1 MAGNIYSVGQ
11 VVRLSVAITQQ
22 GVGVDPAAVSLIVK
36 DPTGAETTFT
46 YAGAQIIK
54 DSTGN
59 YHYDYTTQY
68 AGTHQVR
75 WWGTGSGAGAQQ
87 DSFIVQSLN
96 V

>member
-11 VVRLSVAITQQ
+11 VVRLSVAITQS
-22 GVGVDPAAVSLIVK
+22 GSGVDPAALSLTIK
-36 DPTGAETTFT
+36 DPTGAETTVT
-46 YAGAQIIK
+46 YAGAQIVK

-59 YHYDYTTQY
+59 YHYDYTTTY

-75 WWGTGSGAGAQQ
+75 WLGTGSGGGAQQ
-87 DSFIVQSLN
+87 DSFIVQALN